1 MVNEQDLGVLEV
13 AGSGMY
19 EVAGGGM
26 CDYFFSWSFLFASPF
41 SLRLVPDL
49 FSLEGLQGVGLQ
61 PEILADRL
69 LVKLS
74 QPASKIETYS
84 DKHFVNLY
92 ESWFRKALTSKSVK
106 L

>member
-19 EVAGGGM
+19 EVA
-26 CDYFFSWSFLFASPF
+26 
-41 SLRLVPDL
+41 
-49 FSLEGLQGVGLQ
+49 GLQGVGLQ